1 MNETSEMPE
10 RVHLV
15 GSIGLDNVD
24 EVFQTAGRLL
34 GRRLR
39 RIPDGEPGGRRLWI
53 SWQYPLLRGNPF
65 LIDDPAPTRDTVGCP
80 TLCLAQG
87 VGPDDI
93 RFGELGYAREARAS
107 YQDFIAARK
116 RGDIARNVRFQVCL
130 PTPLAVIWSW
140 CSDKDMFAIERA
152 YEKAM
157 MREVETICAAIP
169 HKDLSI
175 QWDVCNEMVMWDGR
189 WKLWQPPFGEA
200 DVEREILTRMQRL
213 GDAIPA
219 DIELGIHLCYGDWK
233 ATHFVEPEDA
243 GKMVSLANGIASSV
257 SRPITYLHM
266 PVPINRADDAFF
278 APLRDLKLAAET
290 ELYLGVVHA
299 DGAENVGRRV
309 AAARRY
315 VKDFG
320 IATECGMARC
330 RTPDVVESLLRIHAE
345 SSREPKRAARKRAA
359 TAGVSP

>member
-1 MNETSEMPE
+1 MGKASIVPE

-15 GSIGLDNVD
+15 GSIGLDSVD
-24 EVFQTAGRLL
+24 EVFRTAGRLL

-53 SWQYPLLRGNPF
+53 SWQYPLLRANPF
-65 LIDDPAPTRDTVGCP
+65 LIDDPAPTRDAVGCP
-80 TLCLAQG
+80 ILCLAEG

-116 RGDIARNVRFQVCL
+116 RGDLPRSTRFQVCL
-130 PTPLAVIWSW
+130 PTPLAVISSW
-140 CSDKDMFAIERA
+140 CSDKHMFAIERA

-157 MREVETICAAIP
+157 LREVEAICTAIP
-169 HKDLSI
+169 HKDLCI
-175 QWDVCNEMVMWDGR
+175 QWDVCNEMIIWDGR
-189 WKLWQPPFGEA
+189 WKLWQPPFPEA
-200 DVEREILTRMQRL
+200 DIEREILARMKRL

-219 DIELGIHLCYGDWK
+219 DVELGIHLCYGDWK
-233 ATHFVEPEDA
+233 ATHFVQPEDA
-243 GKMVSLANGIASSV
+243 GKMVSLANGIARSI
-257 SRPITYLHM
+257 SRPITYMHL
-266 PVPINRADDAFF
+266 PVPIDRADDAFF
-278 APLRDLKLAAET
+278 APLADLKLARET

-299 DGAENVGRRV
+299 DGAEHVARRV

-330 RTPDVVESLLRIHAE
+330 RTPELVMALLAIHAE
-345 SSREPKRAARKRAA
+345 SSREPKRATRKRAVG
-359 TAGVSP
+359 AGASQ